1 MEIPSYNN
9 LYRSAIRWTTRQPTL
24 SKTDQFV
31 VFTKA
36 SFSSPWDDGDINNDQ
51 YDNDPNDIFDDERLF
66 EHNPRE
72 YWFKRRCRDAHGGLK
87 STPSQDPIHWF
98 RYRGHDVG
106 FQRRVSKESSGPW
119 FAAPETLTFYT
130 YDDRGVL
137 DDIMHDIRETPVK
150 KNPRDITVYTGL
162 SQPLSWVPM
171 ATKSPRFLSSVA
183 LDQEVKMDI
192 VKDVTEFFYPRTEPC
207 YKERGIP
214 YRRGIALY
222 GPPGTGKSSLCHAIA
237 SMLCMDIYTFSLGS
251 SGLNDNTLS
260 ALFQKCPERS
270 IVLLEDIDAAGVPKR
285 GGDISSEPSQEAT
298 EGVENAETH
307 NTGSEQGS
315 ISLSG
320 LLNVIDGVAA
330 KEGRLLFIT
339 TNHIDRL
346 DPALLRAGRV
356 DMKAF
361 IGYANDLMARE
372 LFYKPCLVP
381 KDTQFM
387 AVRQENGTIQPL
399 SEPVSDEWEPNDLGR
414 LANQFA
420 SNIPPGW
427 FSPASLEGYLLRH
440 KNDPVSAA
448 CSVKEWVDQKIS
460 SFKNGHGQE
469 LSSLRVS
476 GSPCQFRLHGESLS
490 ISVSAVIFDAAN
502 GSGELRVVLLQRAS
516 HWELPGGTVGSTDS
530 TIYAALKRKILEKSG
545 LELSRINNELEIR
558 AQTRNKEEICVA
570 FLCIFYV
577 SQIEAPRFPDEL
589 PLGRKCDESVRINA
603 EKHQGFTWATE
614 DEVRNDVYPVLG
626 DQKATILEAFAAT
639 PRSSLWQS

>member
-1 MEIPSYNN
+1 MEIPSYDN

-51 YDNDPNDIFDDERLF
+51 YDDDPNDIFDDERLF

-87 STPSQDPIHWF
+87 STPSQGPIHWF

-106 FQRRVSKESSGPW
+106 FQRRVSKESS
-119 FAAPETLTFYT
+119 
-130 YDDRGVL
+130 GVL

-192 VKDVTEFFYPRTEPC
+192 VKDVTEFFDPRTEPF

-214 YRRGIALY
+214 YRRGVALY

-237 SMLCMDIYTFSLGS
+237 SMLCMDIYTLSLGS

-270 IVLLEDIDAAGVPKR
+270 IVLLEDIDAASVPKR
-285 GGDISSEPSQEAT
+285 GGDISSQSSQEAT

-307 NTGSEQGS
+307 NTGSEQGN

-346 DPALLRAGRV
+346 DPALWRAGRV

-372 LFYKPCLVP
+372 LFYKLYL
-381 KDTQFM
+381 QFM

-399 SEPVSDEWEPNDLGR
+399 SEPVSDEWEPNDLDR

-460 SFKNGHGQE
+460 SFKIGHGQD

-476 GSPCQFRLHGESLS
+476 GSPCQFRLHGETLS
-490 ISVSAVIFDAAN
+490 ISVGAVIFDAAN
-502 GSGELRVVLLQRAS
+502 GSGELRVLLLQRAS

-545 LELSRINNELEIR
+545 LELSRINHELEIR
-558 AQTRNKEEICVA
+558 AQTRNKEEKC
-570 FLCIFYV
+570 
-577 SQIEAPRFPDEL
+577 PRGFPDEP
-589 PLGRKCDESVRINA
+589 PLGRKCDQSVRINA

-614 DEVRNDVYPVLG
+614 DE
-626 DQKATILEAFAAT
+626 KATILEAFAAT